1 MADTSHSDP
10 ELARERFDSP
20 EELDTKLDRLVSL
33 IQGSKHC
40 VAFTGAGISTSAGI
54 HDFRGPDGKWT
65 RLAQGLEPLRGTDTR
80 RAIPTATHRAL
91 VALHRLGILKHT
103 ISQNCDGLHRR
114 SGLPASAI
122 SELHGNSN
130 VEVCESSACGRS
142 YFRDQRCSRAERGRD
157 HFTGRLCL
165 HCGGRL
171 LEYTIDFGQLLPELP
186 LAAAQHHAGAADL
199 HLVLGSSLSVAP
211 ASDLPSATAALGGAV
226 VIVNLQRTALDDLAA
241 IRIFARADTVME
253 GVMARL
259 RLPIPPFTLRRSII
273 ISRGAEGTV
282 LVRSVDPDAPSEPVD
297 HIEQVAWA
305 RPGHAAAA
313 QVLPAVAA
321 EYPEASEGDVV
332 IPSSRVAGGFEAR
345 LSGVSSMRP
354 ILSFAGHYGE
364 PPLQLNLPVPP
375 PVAGGSAHIT
385 VEYEP
390 VVGRQW
396 SLTLQESLAGGEAAD
411 RPQCHPDYG
420 TAHREY
426 VIDGIMAQTARAG
439 RELSRAGAAS
449 LVDTNFGRK
458 RAAAAAAHDRLA
470 A

>member
-1 MADTSHSDP
+1 MADTAHSDP

-20 EELDTKLDRLVSL
+20 EELDTKLDRLAAL
-33 IQGSKHC
+33 IQGSKHFIT
-40 VAFTGAGISTSAGI
+40 FTGAGISTSAGI

-80 RAIPTATHRAL
+80 RAIPTATHCAL
-91 VALHRLGILKHT
+91 VALHRIGILKHT

-157 HFTGRLCL
+157 HFTGRLCP

-171 LEYTIDFGQLLPELP
+171 LEYTIDFGQLLPERP

-199 HLVLGSSLSVAP
+199 HLVLGSSLTVAP
-211 ASDLPSATAALGGAV
+211 ASDLPAATAARGGAV
-226 VIVNLQRTALDDLAA
+226 VIVNLQRTALDALAA
-241 IRIFARADTVME
+241 VRIFARADTVME
-253 GVMARL
+253 GVMVRL
-259 RLPIPPFTLRRSII
+259 RQPIPPFTLRRSIV
-273 ISRGAEGTV
+273 ISRGAEGAV
-282 LVRSVDPDAPSEPVD
+282 HVCSVDPDAPCEPVD

-305 RPGHAAAA
+305 RPGYDAAA
-313 QVLPAVAA
+313 QVLPAAVAEHA
-321 EYPEASEGDVV
+321 EASGGDAV
-332 IPSSRVAGGFEAR
+332 IPSSRVVGGFEA
-345 LSGVSSMRP
+345 SVPGASSLRP

-364 PPLQLNLPVPP
+364 PPLLLNLPIPSI
-375 PVAGGSAHIT
+375 AGGPATRIT

-390 VVGRQW
+390 VAGQQW
-396 SLTLQESLAGGEAAD
+396 SLLSKETLAGGAVAD
-411 RPQCHPDYG
+411 RPLCHPDYG

-426 VIDGIMAQTARAG
+426 VIDGILAQTARAG
-439 RELSRAGAAS
+439 RELSRAGAAA
-449 LVDTNFGRK
+449 LVDTNFARK
-458 RAAAAAAHDRLA
+458 RAAAAAARDRLVL
-470 A
+470 